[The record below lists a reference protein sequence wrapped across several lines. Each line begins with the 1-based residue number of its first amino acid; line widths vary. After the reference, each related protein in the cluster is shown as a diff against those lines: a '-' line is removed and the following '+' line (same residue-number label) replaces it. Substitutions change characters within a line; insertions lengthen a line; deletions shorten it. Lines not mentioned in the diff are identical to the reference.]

1 MKIFEI
7 QQRDAQLLQNLYN
20 IWEASVKATHSFL
33 SKKEIQKIAA
43 YVPKSLQEVP
53 HLIVAANAKEM
64 PSGFMG
70 ITDRKIEMLFLAPQ
84 ERGKGLGKRLI
95 QYGVD
100 HYSVD
105 GVAVNEQNPQALGF
119 YQHMGFQ
126 IDRRSDFDEQGN
138 PYPLLH
144 LKLRPTSFPQKDA
157 QNVQNIRPF
166 QIGDIDALMTLWLEG
181 NLKAHAYIP
190 SDYWINNY
198 DAVKKELPQ
207 ATVYV
212 YEQDHQ
218 ILGFIGLTGQY
229 IAGIFVHDEMQS
241 KGIGKQLL
249 DFVKRNNDRLTLH
262 VYQKNYRAVAF
273 YRREQFSVTAQQIE
287 EHTQE
292 IEYAM
297 TWQR

>member
-53 HLIVAANAKEM
+53 HLIVAANAKGM

-105 GVAVNEQNPQALGF
+105 EVAVNEQNPQALGF

-144 LKLRPTSFPQKDA
+144 LKLCPTSFPQKTHKMSKIFGHSKL
-157 QNVQNIRPF
+157 VISMP
-166 QIGDIDALMTLWLEG
+166 LWHFG
-181 NLKAHAYIP
+181 
-190 SDYWINNY
+190 
-198 DAVKKELPQ
+198 
-207 ATVYV
+207 
-212 YEQDHQ
+212 
-218 ILGFIGLTGQY
+218 
-229 IAGIFVHDEMQS
+229 
-241 KGIGKQLL
+241 
-249 DFVKRNNDRLTLH
+249 
-262 VYQKNYRAVAF
+262 
-273 YRREQFSVTAQQIE
+273 
-287 EHTQE
+287 
-292 IEYAM
+292 
-297 TWQR
+297 